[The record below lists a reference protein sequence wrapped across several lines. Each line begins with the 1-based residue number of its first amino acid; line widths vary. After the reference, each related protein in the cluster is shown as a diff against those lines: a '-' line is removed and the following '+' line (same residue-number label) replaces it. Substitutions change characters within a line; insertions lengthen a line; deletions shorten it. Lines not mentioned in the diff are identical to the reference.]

1 MATRDRFRFCAD
13 PKCAALFLARGPQA
27 YCHPRCSQAVRTRTY
42 RGEVRAPQET
52 EAAEKRERFRRSR
65 REAYKQKLRRGG
77 MKVQEYG
84 RREL

>member
-1 MATRDRFRFCAD
+1 MGSFSRPSPLTSRTCA
-13 PKCAALFLARGPQA
+13 
-27 YCHPRCSQAVRTRTY
+27 
-42 RGEVRAPQET
+42 QET

-77 MKVQEYG
+77 MKVQEYR